1 MTFSPHSYSSL
12 HYLLGKPASVLTF
25 LVFEKG
31 NDMTEQSSAPP
42 DAGVN
47 YDFAIGLSFDDAR
60 NGLKYVL
67 LRLSLLG
74 LSAEDQ
80 QELRELARL
89 AFNELDLK
97 NVATRITNTNTAS
110 PLAVAI
116 ADIVQRAGEKS
127 ASSTSTKMA
136 MLGAVFGA
144 YAVIREGRSNGESE
158 GVLGAIAGAV
168 AVSTGEF
175 LQNMHQNDSWANFIQ
190 RE

>member
-1 MTFSPHSYSSL
+1 
-12 HYLLGKPASVLTF
+12 
-25 LVFEKG
+25 
-31 NDMTEQSSAPP
+31 MTEENSDALE
-42 DAGVN
+42 AGVN
-47 YDFAIGLSFDDAR
+47 YDFATGLSFDDAR

-97 NVATRITNTNTAS
+97 NVAARITNTNTAS

-127 ASSTSTKMA
+127 AGNTSTKMA

-144 YAVIREGRSNGESE
+144 YAVIRGGRSDAGSE
-158 GVLGAIAGAV
+158 AVLGAIAGAV